1 MTVTSGFYDSYNGD
15 RVYTADQFCSFF
27 DGLINDGVYSAVGYR
42 FYVTAA
48 GGLNVYVESGRAWF
62 DRTWTFNSQKLTLAV
77 PAPDTVYPRI
87 DAVIIEINK
96 DERRNTIKIKKG
108 TASSNPSRPSLTKS
122 TSLKQY
128 ALAYISVGR
137 NVSSISNSNI
147 ENVVG
152 QPETPLITFM
162 NVEGMPVM
170 KYSTTDI
177 TAGKTTLYTGTLYLV
192 YE

>member
-1 MTVTSGFYDSYNGD
+1 M
-15 RVYTADQFCSFF
+15 
-27 DGLINDGVYSAVGYR
+27 INDGVYSAVGYR

-137 NVSSISNSNI
+137 NASSISNSNI